1 MCIRDRYSVN
11 SSHICVEPFSWKV
24 AETLAEGMNIPLPV
38 GIVLARRGFSSL
50 EQAKAFLSP
59 GHKVPD
65 PFLRRDMEAAVA
77 CVGHAVEEG
86 KRIVV
91 YGDYDVDGIAATALM
106 ARACLLYTSP
116 SPRD

>member
-65 PFLRRDMEAAVA
+65 PFLFRDLVLAVA
-77 CVGHAVEEG
+77 FVGHSVED
-86 KRIVV
+86 VLSVDV
-91 YGDYDVDGIAATALM
+91 YRYYDVDGIAATALM
-106 ARACLLYTSP
+106 ALALGAL
-116 SPRD
+116 